1 MQREKDVA
9 QECALLLLKLICLS
23 RFAGQIERL
32 KERGEGREDE
42 AQGIDTKRS
51 CLKHL
56 QQQQQSPLPIEQHSH
71 SS

>member
-32 KERGEGREDE
+32 KEREDE